1 MKKCTFS
8 EISNAGGIKVGG
20 WINFYCKIAERLLP
34 GISGKI
40 NLSSVQEQSRRQHDV
55 SGTRQPVQQ
64 AEGVP
69 DYQEK

>member
-1 MKKCTFS
+1 MHIFRDN
-8 EISNAGGIKVGG
+8 EGGIKVRGG
-20 WINFYCKIAERLLP
+20 IKCFYCKIAERLLP